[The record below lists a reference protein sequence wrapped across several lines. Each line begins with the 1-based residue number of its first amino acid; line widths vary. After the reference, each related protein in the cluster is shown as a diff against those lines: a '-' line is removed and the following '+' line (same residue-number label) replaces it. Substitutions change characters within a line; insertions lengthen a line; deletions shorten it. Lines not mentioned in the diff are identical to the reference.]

1 MASPQSGQGNV
12 VDPLSTSGTPEA
24 VQNFARSDMVCTPQ
38 CRHGHGLPLFMLA
51 RDEGS
56 TI

>member
-24 VQNFARSDMVCTPQ
+24 VQIVARSDMVSTP
-38 CRHGHGLPLFMLA
+38 
-51 RDEGS
+51 
-56 TI
+56 

>member
-24 VQNFARSDMVCTPQ
+24 VQIVARSDMVSTPQ

-51 RDEGS
+51 REGV
-56 TI
+56 